1 MKGGQE
7 SVIQTNITLIFS
19 NALKT
24 KNFKKGVYMK
34 KILVLLTMTLALL
47 FGCDQITD
55 DVSTNNT
62 NQENNNGENNNTG
75 NQNQG
80 NNEDNKDNQNGE
92 NEKTD
97 EFTITLIGT
106 DGEELYKLQ
115 VKSGKELSLPADIEN
130 ILCWNTKA
138 DGTGESYSGTVIFSQ
153 NITLYAI
160 SQSEEKGFKV
170 TFDANGTNMTVPEA
184 IEFSTDK
191 SVDLPNIE
199 DSKFSHWNTS
209 PDGSG
214 DSYKGTAIFTQSV
227 TLYAIPLPENVYKIT
242 YELNGG
248 INNPANLYYFT
259 EKDAPIY
266 LKNPTKDGYTF
277 GGWYE
282 TADFSGEKL
291 EGVPRPENLAFY
303 AKWLETT
310 MIEVTSSAVAS
321 KISELSDGV
330 YIVKV
335 TGVMDSAAIEN
346 IKTAMENNR
355 NALIDLDLSETT
367 GLTSIDEEAFA
378 DCINLTGIT
387 IPFGVTDINYYA
399 FAWCDSLTNVILPN
413 SVTSIGDSSFWGC
426 RNLISINIPKSV
438 TEVSYY
444 AFIYCNSLTNF
455 DISTNHKNFSTS
467 DDGKSL
473 YNKDKTEL
481 IAYPGAT
488 GNITILDGV
497 TSIHGGIFNYN
508 SDLTSVVIPD
518 SVTEICSRAFQDC
531 RKLKCVTIPDSVTTI
546 GEGAFSSCYNLV
558 TFDVNVNNGKYSASD
573 DGKILYNKDKTYLIT
588 YPSATGDIAIS
599 EGVTFIADKAFADCP
614 NLTSVIIPNSVTTIG
629 DGAFEGCSNLT
640 DITIGNGVISIGM
653 MAFSYNPSLVNM
665 IFKNTIGWCS
675 KSIYN
680 GASTAID
687 VSDAV
692 SIAADFVSGKYDE
705 YYLCRE

>member
-1 MKGGQE
+1 
-7 SVIQTNITLIFS
+7 
-19 NALKT
+19 
-24 KNFKKGVYMK
+24 MK

-62 NQENNNGENNNTG
+62 NQENNNGEVNNNG
-75 NQNQG
+75 NQNQE

-227 TLYAIPLPENVYKIT
+227 TLYAIPFPENVYKIT

-259 EKDAPIY
+259 EKDAFIY

-282 TADFSGEKL
+282 TADFSSEKL
-291 EGVPRPENLAFY
+291 EGVPRLEDLTFY

-310 MIEVTSSAVAS
+310 MIEVVAGLAGS
-321 KISELSDGV
+321 TISMLSDGV
-330 YIVKV
+330 YTIKV
-335 TGVMDSAAIEN
+335 TGAMTSVTIES
-346 IKTAMENNR
+346 IKTAMENNQ
-355 NALIDLDLSETT
+355 NVLIDLDLSETT
-367 GLTSIDEEAFA
+367 GLTSISEEAFYS
-378 DCINLTGIT
+378 CNNLTSIT
-387 IPFGVTDINYYA
+387 IPDGVTSIENMA
-399 FAWCDSLTNVILPN
+399 FSSCESLVEVTIPN
-413 SVTSIGDSSFWGC
+413 SVTFIGETAFDHCTNLTNITIPDSITSIGQGAFAQCYKLANVSIPDSVTFIGAMAFTFCMS
-426 RNLISINIPKSV
+426 LKSISIPNKVFIGES
-438 TEVSYY
+438 
-444 AFIYCNSLTNF
+444 AFGACSNLTKF
-455 DISTNHKNFSTS
+455 DVSTNNEKYSVS
-467 DDGKSL
+467 DDGRIL

-481 IAYPGAT
+481 IAYPSVSGSFTIPNGVTKITDGAFMGSKLT
-488 GNITILDGV
+488 NIVIPECVTTIEKGVFTYCNSLTNITIPESV
-497 TSIHGGIFNYN
+497 TSCNVSFYGCDNLVSATILAKITSIDFMFAFCE
-508 SDLTSVVIPD
+508 SLTTVTLPDSLTSIGENTFFNCYGLTNMIIPD
-518 SVTEICSRAFQDC
+518 NIVEINSQAFSDC
-531 RKLKCVTIPDSVTTI
+531 RNLQSITIPANVTTI
-546 GEGAFSSCYNLV
+546 DN
-558 TFDVNVNNGKYSASD
+558 
-573 DGKILYNKDKTYLIT
+573 
-588 YPSATGDIAIS
+588 
-599 EGVTFIADKAFADCP
+599 
-614 NLTSVIIPNSVTTIG
+614 
-629 DGAFEGCSNLT
+629 GAFEGCNSLT
-640 DITIGNGVISIGM
+640 TVNYKGTQEQWKKISIHSSNGILTN
-653 MAFSYNPSLVNM
+653 ATINYNYTGN
-665 IFKNTIGWCS
+665 
-675 KSIYN
+675 
-680 GASTAID
+680 
-687 VSDAV
+687 
-692 SIAADFVSGKYDE
+692 
-705 YYLCRE
+705 

>member
-1 MKGGQE
+1 
-7 SVIQTNITLIFS
+7 
-19 NALKT
+19 
-24 KNFKKGVYMK
+24 MK

-138 DGTGESYSGTVIFSQ
+138 DGTGESYSGTVTFSQ

-259 EKDAPIY
+259 EKDAFIY

-282 TADFSGEKL
+282 TADFSSEKL
-291 EGVPRPENLAFY
+291 EGVPRLEDLTFY

-310 MIEVTSSAVAS
+310 MIEVVAGLAGS
-321 KISELSDGV
+321 TISMLSDGV
-330 YIVKV
+330 YTIKV
-335 TGVMDSAAIEN
+335 TGAMTSAAIES
-346 IKTAMENNR
+346 IKTAMENNQ
-355 NALIDLDLSETT
+355 NVLIDLDLSETT
-367 GLTSIDEEAFA
+367 GLTSISEEAFYS
-378 DCINLTGIT
+378 CNNLTSIT
-387 IPFGVTDINYYA
+387 IPDGVTSIENMA
-399 FAWCDSLTNVILPN
+399 FSSCESLVEVTIPN
-413 SVTSIGDSSFWGC
+413 SVTFIGETAFDHCTNLTNITIPDSITSIGQRAFAQCYKLANVSIPDSVTFIGAMAFTFCMS
-426 RNLISINIPKSV
+426 LKSISIPNKV
-438 TEVSYY
+438 
-444 AFIYCNSLTNF
+444 FIGENVFGACSNLTKF
-455 DISTNHKNFSTS
+455 DVSTNNEKYSVS
-467 DDGKSL
+467 DDGRIL

-481 IAYPGAT
+481 IAYPSVSGSF
-488 GNITILDGV
+488 TIPNGV
-497 TSIHGGIFNYN
+497 TKITDGAFMGSK
-508 SDLTSVVIPD
+508 LTNIVIP
-518 SVTEICSRAFQDC
+518 EC
-531 RKLKCVTIPDSVTTI
+531 VTTI
-546 GEGAFSSCYNLV
+546 GEGAFTYCSSLTNITIPESVTSCNVSFYGCDNLV
-558 TFDVNVNNGKYSASD
+558 
-573 DGKILYNKDKTYLIT
+573 
-588 YPSATGDIAIS
+588 SATILSKITSID
-599 EGVTFIADKAFADCP
+599 FMFAFCESLTTVILPDS
-614 NLTSVIIPNSVTTIG
+614 LTSIGENTFANCYGLTNMIIPDNIVEINSQAFSDCRNLQSITIPANVTTI
-629 DGAFEGCSNLT
+629 DNGAFDGCNSLT
-640 DITIGNGVISIGM
+640 TVNYKGTQEQWKKISINSGNEYLKN
-653 MAFSYNPSLVNM
+653 ATINYNYTGN
-665 IFKNTIGWCS
+665 
-675 KSIYN
+675 
-680 GASTAID
+680 
-687 VSDAV
+687 
-692 SIAADFVSGKYDE
+692 
-705 YYLCRE
+705 

>member
-7 SVIQTNITLIFS
+7 RVIQTNITLIFS

>member
-1 MKGGQE
+1 
-7 SVIQTNITLIFS
+7 
-19 NALKT
+19 
-24 KNFKKGVYMK
+24 MK

-55 DVSTNNT
+55 DVSINNT

-259 EKDAPIY
+259 EKDALIY

-291 EGVPRPENLAFY
+291 EGVPRSEDLTFY

-310 MIEVTSSAVAS
+310 MIEVVAGLAGS
-321 KISELSDGV
+321 TISMLSDGV

-335 TGVMDSAAIEN
+335 TGVIDSAAIEN

-355 NALIDLDLSETT
+355 NVLIDLDLSETT

-518 SVTEICSRAFQDC
+518 SVTSIDNNAFQRC
-531 RKLKCVTIPDSVTTI
+531 ANLTSVTIPDSVTTI

-558 TFDVNVNNGKYSASD
+558 TFDVNVNNGKYSTSE

-599 EGVTFIADKAFADCP
+599 EGVTFIADKAFAYCD

-680 GASTAID
+680 GASTAIN

>member
-1 MKGGQE
+1 
-7 SVIQTNITLIFS
+7 
-19 NALKT
+19 
-24 KNFKKGVYMK
+24 MK

-62 NQENNNGENNNTG
+62 NQENNNGEVNNNG

-282 TADFSGEKL
+282 TADFNGEKL
-291 EGVPRPENLAFY
+291 EGVPRLEDLTFY

-310 MIEVTSSAVAS
+310 TIEVVAGLAGS
-321 KISELSDGV
+321 TISMLSDGV
-330 YIVKV
+330 YTIKV
-335 TGVMDSAAIEN
+335 TGAMNSAAIES
-346 IKTAMENNR
+346 IKTAMENNQ
-355 NALIDLDLSETT
+355 NVLIDLDLSETT
-367 GLTSIDEEAFA
+367 GLTSISEEAFYS
-378 DCINLTGIT
+378 CNNLTSIT
-387 IPFGVTDINYYA
+387 IPDGVISIENMA
-399 FAWCDSLTNVILPN
+399 FSSCESLVEVTIPN
-413 SVTSIGDSSFWGC
+413 SVTFIGETAFDHCTNLTNITIPDSITSIGQRAFAQCYKLANVSIPDSVTFIGAMAFTFCMS
-426 RNLISINIPKSV
+426 LKSISIPNKV
-438 TEVSYY
+438 
-444 AFIYCNSLTNF
+444 FIGENVFGACSNLTKF
-455 DISTNHKNFSTS
+455 DVSTNNEKYSVS
-467 DDGKSL
+467 DDGRIL

-481 IAYPGAT
+481 IAYPSVSGSF
-488 GNITILDGV
+488 TIPNGV
-497 TSIHGGIFNYN
+497 TKITDGAFMGSK
-508 SDLTSVVIPD
+508 LTNIVIP
-518 SVTEICSRAFQDC
+518 EC
-531 RKLKCVTIPDSVTTI
+531 VTTI
-546 GEGAFSSCYNLV
+546 GEGAFTYCSSLTNITIPESVTSCNVSFYGCDNLV
-558 TFDVNVNNGKYSASD
+558 
-573 DGKILYNKDKTYLIT
+573 
-588 YPSATGDIAIS
+588 SATILSKITSID
-599 EGVTFIADKAFADCP
+599 FMFAFCESLTTVILPDS
-614 NLTSVIIPNSVTTIG
+614 LTSIGENTFANCYGLTNMIIPDNIVEINSQAFSDCRNLQSITIPANVTTI
-629 DGAFEGCSNLT
+629 DNGAFDGCNSLT
-640 DITIGNGVISIGM
+640 TVNYKGTQEQWKKISIHSSNGILTN
-653 MAFSYNPSLVNM
+653 ATINYNYTGN
-665 IFKNTIGWCS
+665 
-675 KSIYN
+675 
-680 GASTAID
+680 
-687 VSDAV
+687 
-692 SIAADFVSGKYDE
+692 
-705 YYLCRE
+705 

>member
-1 MKGGQE
+1 
-7 SVIQTNITLIFS
+7 
-19 NALKT
+19 
-24 KNFKKGVYMK
+24 MK

-62 NQENNNGENNNTG
+62 NQENNNGEVNNNG

-138 DGTGESYSGTVIFSQ
+138 DGTGEPYSGTVIFSQ

-160 SQSEEKGFKV
+160 SQSEEKGFKI
-170 TFDANGTNMTVPEA
+170 TFDANGTNMTVPKA

-199 DSKFSHWNTS
+199 DSKFSHWNIS

-259 EKDAPIY
+259 EKDALIF

-277 GGWYE
+277 GGWYK
-282 TADFSGEKL
+282 TADFNDSKIVFLPTFNKEEGKL
-291 EGVPRPENLAFY
+291 VFEDTTVY
-303 AKWLETT
+303 ARWYDETT
-310 MIEVTSSAVAS
+310 TIEVTSSAVAS

-367 GLTSIDEEAFA
+367 GLTSISEEAFYS
-378 DCINLTGIT
+378 CNNLTSIT
-387 IPFGVTDINYYA
+387 IPDGVTSIEDMA
-399 FAWCDSLTNVILPN
+399 FSSCESLVEVTIPN
-413 SVTSIGDSSFWGC
+413 SVTFIGETAFDHCTNLTNITIPDSITSIGQRAFAQCYKLANVSIPDSVTFIGAMAFTFCMS
-426 RNLISINIPKSV
+426 LKSISIPNKV
-438 TEVSYY
+438 
-444 AFIYCNSLTNF
+444 FIGENVFGACSNLTKF
-455 DISTNHKNFSTS
+455 DVSTNNEKYSVS
-467 DDGKSL
+467 DDGRIL

-481 IAYPGAT
+481 IAYPSVSGSF
-488 GNITILDGV
+488 TIPNGV
-497 TSIHGGIFNYN
+497 TKITDGAFMGSK
-508 SDLTSVVIPD
+508 LTNIVIP
-518 SVTEICSRAFQDC
+518 EC
-531 RKLKCVTIPDSVTTI
+531 VTTI
-546 GEGAFSSCYNLV
+546 GEGAFTYCSSLTNITIPESVTSCNVSFYGCDNLV
-558 TFDVNVNNGKYSASD
+558 
-573 DGKILYNKDKTYLIT
+573 
-588 YPSATGDIAIS
+588 SATILSKITSID
-599 EGVTFIADKAFADCP
+599 FMFAFCESLTTVILPDS
-614 NLTSVIIPNSVTTIG
+614 LTSIGENTFANCYGLTNMIIPDNIVEINSQAFSDCRNLQSITIPANVTTI
-629 DGAFEGCSNLT
+629 DNGAFDGCNSLT
-640 DITIGNGVISIGM
+640 TVNYKGTQEQWKKISINSGNEYLKN
-653 MAFSYNPSLVNM
+653 ATINYNYTGN
-665 IFKNTIGWCS
+665 
-675 KSIYN
+675 
-680 GASTAID
+680 
-687 VSDAV
+687 
-692 SIAADFVSGKYDE
+692 
-705 YYLCRE
+705 

>member
-1 MKGGQE
+1 
-7 SVIQTNITLIFS
+7 
-19 NALKT
+19 
-24 KNFKKGVYMK
+24 MK

-115 VKSGKELSLPADIEN
+115 VKSGKELSLPADIQN

-259 EKDAPIY
+259 EKDAFIY

-282 TADFSGEKL
+282 TADFSSEKL
-291 EGVPRPENLAFY
+291 EGVPRLEDLTFY

-310 MIEVTSSAVAS
+310 TIEVVAGLAGS
-321 KISELSDGV
+321 TISMLSDGV
-330 YIVKV
+330 YTIKA
-335 TGVMDSAAIEN
+335 TGAMNSAAIES
-346 IKTAMENNR
+346 IKTAMENNQ
-355 NALIDLDLSETT
+355 NVLIDLDLSETT
-367 GLTSIDEEAFA
+367 GLTSISEEAFYS
-378 DCINLTGIT
+378 CNNLTSIT
-387 IPFGVTDINYYA
+387 IPDGVTSIENMA
-399 FAWCDSLTNVILPN
+399 FSSCESLVEVTIPN
-413 SVTSIGDSSFWGC
+413 SVTFIGETAFDHCTNLTNITIPDSITSIGQRAFAQCYKLANVSIPDSVTFIGAMAFTFCMS
-426 RNLISINIPKSV
+426 LKSISIPNKVFIGES
-438 TEVSYY
+438 
-444 AFIYCNSLTNF
+444 AFGACSNLTKF
-455 DISTNHKNFSTS
+455 DVSTNNEKYSVS
-467 DDGKSL
+467 DDGRIL

-481 IAYPGAT
+481 IAYPSVSGSF
-488 GNITILDGV
+488 TIPNGV
-497 TSIHGGIFNYN
+497 TKITDGAFMGSK
-508 SDLTSVVIPD
+508 LTNIVIP
-518 SVTEICSRAFQDC
+518 EC
-531 RKLKCVTIPDSVTTI
+531 VTTI
-546 GEGAFSSCYNLV
+546 GEGAFTYCSSLTNITIPESVTSCNVSFYGCDNLV
-558 TFDVNVNNGKYSASD
+558 
-573 DGKILYNKDKTYLIT
+573 
-588 YPSATGDIAIS
+588 SATILSKITSID
-599 EGVTFIADKAFADCP
+599 FMFAFCESLTTVILPDS
-614 NLTSVIIPNSVTTIG
+614 LTSIGENTFFNCYGLTNMIIPDNIVEINSQAFSDCRNLQSITIPANVTTI
-629 DGAFEGCSNLT
+629 DNGAFDGCNSLT
-640 DITIGNGVISIGM
+640 TVNYKGTQEQWKKISIHSSNGILTN
-653 MAFSYNPSLVNM
+653 ATINYNYTGN
-665 IFKNTIGWCS
+665 
-675 KSIYN
+675 
-680 GASTAID
+680 
-687 VSDAV
+687 
-692 SIAADFVSGKYDE
+692 
-705 YYLCRE
+705 

>member
-282 TADFSGEKL
+282 TADF
-291 EGVPRPENLAFY
+291 ND
-303 AKWLETT
+303 
-310 MIEVTSSAVAS
+310 S
-321 KISELSDGV
+321 KIGFLPAFN
-330 YIVKV
+330 K
-335 TGVMDSAAIEN
+335 
-346 IKTAMENNR
+346 
-355 NALIDLDLSETT
+355 
-367 GLTSIDEEAFA
+367 EEGKQSK
-378 DCINLTGIT
+378 CIN
-387 IPFGVTDINYYA
+387 
-399 FAWCDSLTNVILPN
+399 
-413 SVTSIGDSSFWGC
+413 
-426 RNLISINIPKSV
+426 
-438 TEVSYY
+438 
-444 AFIYCNSLTNF
+444 
-455 DISTNHKNFSTS
+455 
-467 DDGKSL
+467 
-473 YNKDKTEL
+473 
-481 IAYPGAT
+481 
-488 GNITILDGV
+488 
-497 TSIHGGIFNYN
+497 
-508 SDLTSVVIPD
+508 
-518 SVTEICSRAFQDC
+518 
-531 RKLKCVTIPDSVTTI
+531 
-546 GEGAFSSCYNLV
+546 
-558 TFDVNVNNGKYSASD
+558 
-573 DGKILYNKDKTYLIT
+573 
-588 YPSATGDIAIS
+588 
-599 EGVTFIADKAFADCP
+599 
-614 NLTSVIIPNSVTTIG
+614 
-629 DGAFEGCSNLT
+629 
-640 DITIGNGVISIGM
+640 
-653 MAFSYNPSLVNM
+653 
-665 IFKNTIGWCS
+665 
-675 KSIYN
+675 
-680 GASTAID
+680 
-687 VSDAV
+687 
-692 SIAADFVSGKYDE
+692 
-705 YYLCRE
+705 